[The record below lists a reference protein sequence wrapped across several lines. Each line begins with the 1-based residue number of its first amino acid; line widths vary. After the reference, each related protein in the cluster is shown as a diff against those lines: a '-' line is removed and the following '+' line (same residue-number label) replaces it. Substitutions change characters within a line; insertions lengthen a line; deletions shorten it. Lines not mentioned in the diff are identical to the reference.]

1 MVMDRKAVA
10 GSAIL
15 GLVFLAIG
23 VMRFLQGEGW
33 VVWILLGVVLG
44 GVGAARQ
51 LLKGKAD

>member
-1 MVMDRKAVA
+1 MDRKAVA

-15 GLVFLAIG
+15 GLIFLAIG
-23 VMRFLQGEGW
+23 VMRFLQGESW
-33 VVWILLGVVLG
+33 IVWILLGVVLG